1 MSKTTQ
7 EQYVQLAWNATARAE
22 KLARDAER
30 YARDEDFRHK
40 VEPLATA
47 GRLWAEVAQS
57 YTAIIAAVL
66 PEPLPELPTAGT
78 EY

>member
-1 MSKTTQ
+1 VNKTTQ
-7 EQYVQLAWNATARAE
+7 EQYVQLAWNATAKAE
-22 KLARDAER
+22 QLARDAER

-40 VEPLATA
+40 VEPLAAA

-57 YTAIIAAVL
+57 YAAIAAVL

>member
-1 MSKTTQ
+1 MHKTTQ
-7 EQYVQLAWNATARAE
+7 DQYVQLAWNATARAE
-22 KLARDAER
+22 ALARDAER
-30 YARDEDFRHK
+30 YARNEDFRHK

-57 YTAIIAAVL
+57 YTSIAAVL
-66 PEPLPELPTAGT
+66 PEPLPELPTGGT

>member
-1 MSKTTQ
+1 MNKSTQ
-7 EQYVQLAWNATARAE
+7 DQYVRLAWNATAKAE
-22 KLARDAER
+22 QLARDAER

-40 VEPLATA
+40 VEPLAAA

-57 YTAIIAAVL
+57 YAAIAAVL
-66 PEPLPELPTAGT
+66 PEPLPELPTTEPT

>member
-1 MSKTTQ
+1 MNKSTA
-7 EQYVQLAWNATARAE
+7 EQYVQLAWSATAKAE
-22 KLARDAER
+22 ALARDAER
-30 YARDEDFRHK
+30 YARDQDFLHK

-57 YTAIIAAVL
+57 YAAIAAVL

>member
-1 MSKTTQ
+1 MNKTTQ

-22 KLARDAER
+22 QLARDAER
-30 YARDEDFRHK
+30 AARNEDFRHK

-57 YTAIIAAVL
+57 YTSIAAVL
-66 PEPLPELPTAGT
+66 PEPLPELPTGGT

>member
-1 MSKTTQ
+1 MNKSTA

-22 KLARDAER
+22 ALARDAER
-30 YARDEDFRHK
+30 YARDEDHRRK
-40 VEPLATA
+40 VEPLTAA

-57 YTAIIAAVL
+57 YAAIAAVL
-66 PEPLPELPTAGT
+66 PEPLPELPGAET

>member
-1 MSKTTQ
+1 MHKSTQ
-7 EQYVQLAWNATARAE
+7 DQYVRLAWNATAKAE
-22 KLARDAER
+22 ALARDAER
-30 YARDEDFRHK
+30 YARNEDFRHK

-47 GRLWAEVAQS
+47 GALWANVAQA
-57 YTAIIAAVL
+57 YAAIAAVL